1 MSHVAA
7 IIILLL
13 KIEKTRSCAGISGKS
28 QILFAL
34 TYMTRYLDVFT
45 SFVSVYNTTM
55 KFAFVSASAFTV
67 YLIYKKYRATYDQNH
82 DTFRIEFVLVPA
94 AILALIFNYSYTVL
108 EVFWAFSI
116 YVESVAILPQLFMV
130 TKTGEAETITSHY
143 LFCLGAYRALYI
155 MNWVYRYQTE
165 GHLDWIAIIAG
176 IVQTVLYC
184 DFFYL
189 YVTRVLQGRKLQLP

>member
-1 MSHVAA
+1 LAPLIH
-7 IIILLL
+7 LLP
-13 KIEKTRSCAGISGKS
+13 KIKKNPRFPRISGKNP
-28 QILFAL
+28 ILFAL

-155 MNWVYRYQTE
+155 MNWVYRYRPR
-165 GHLDWIAIIAG
+165 AILTG
-176 IVQTVLYC
+176 
-184 DFFYL
+184 
-189 YVTRVLQGRKLQLP
+189 